1 MSTAQAAVTSG
12 VTLTGRSQI
21 AGVMGWPV
29 AHSRSPR
36 LHGYWLRKYGIDG
49 AYIPLPVRPQQFAAA
64 LRALPMLGFAGAN
77 VTVPHKE
84 AALAAVD
91 RTDVAARRI
100 GAVNTIV
107 VVPDGTLDG
116 RNSDGFGFMENLR
129 AGVAGWSPKAGP
141 AVILGAGG
149 SARAVA
155 VALSDGGAPEIRIVN
170 RTAERAERLSAD
182 IDGPFRV
189 YGWADRASALFD
201 AALLVNTTTLG
212 MSGQP
217 PLELVLDRLPTT
229 AVIND
234 IVYSP
239 LETALLA
246 AARARGNPVVD
257 GLGMLLHQARPGF
270 AAWFGV
276 EPEVTPELRRFV
288 LDTPD

>member
-1 MSTAQAAVTSG
+1 MARAVVTSG
-12 VTLTGRSQI
+12 VALTGRSRI

-49 AYIPLPVRPQQFAAA
+49 AYIPLPARPQQFAAA
-64 LRALPMLGFAGAN
+64 VRALPMLGFAGAN

-91 RTDVAARRI
+91 RTDVAAHRI

-107 VVPDGTLDG
+107 IAPDGTLDG

-170 RTAERAERLSAD
+170 RTTERAERLSKD
-182 IDGPFRV
+182 ISGPFRV

-212 MSGQP
+212 MCGQP
-217 PLELVLDRLPTT
+217 PLELMLDRLPTT
-229 AVIND
+229 AVVND

-239 LETALLA
+239 LQTALLA
-246 AARARGNPVVD
+246 AAGARGNPVVD

-276 EPEVTPELRRFV
+276 EPEVTPELRCFV